1 MRHRGGPHL
10 SFDTPRP
17 NFDLILQS
25 GGELKEQIFR
35 PNISLAQKI
44 GIVCLLEPYFHTL
57 LPSKLTLNYSKHVF
71 SGVKSIWPLQNRSD
85 GLRWQ
90 KSDEKHSCKDF
101 TSLFGLLEPCFQMLL
116 VKILSLMTLQYV
128 WGINSRYQVY
138 LASVRKV
145 RWPQKPTPSLV
156 KRQQNEDKAKLP
168 NIET

>member
-1 MRHRGGPHL
+1 MRDRGGPDL

-25 GGELKEQIFR
+25 GGELKGLIFR
-35 PNISLAQKI
+35 VNISLAQKI
-44 GIVCLLEPYFHTL
+44 GTVCLLEAYVHTL

-90 KSDEKHSCKDF
+90 KSDEKTQLQRFHF
-101 TSLFGLLEPCFQMLL
+101 IFGLLEPCFQMLL
-116 VKILSLMTLQYV
+116 AKILSLMTLQYV

-145 RWPQKPTPSLV
+145 RWPQNPMPSLV